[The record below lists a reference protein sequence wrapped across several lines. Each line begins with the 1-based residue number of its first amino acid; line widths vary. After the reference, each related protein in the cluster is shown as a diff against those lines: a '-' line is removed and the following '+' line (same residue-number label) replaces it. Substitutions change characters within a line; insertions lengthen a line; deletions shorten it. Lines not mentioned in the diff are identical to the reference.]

1 MRKPTSAFSLLLV
14 SLLGLAVL
22 VGCASSDV
30 TARRQ
35 ASGSQDVAK
44 PQRIIVHNFA
54 GTPADLPPDSAIAEH
69 YARRSQPQTA
79 KEIEIGRKLGAQL
92 AAELVT
98 EILNMGMPAERAG
111 GGPPPQPGD
120 HIIRG
125 EFVSIDE
132 GSRLK
137 RMLIGFGAGAA
148 ELKTLVEAYEV
159 TTTGLR
165 PLGSAEVTAGGG
177 KMPGML
183 VPVLGGAAASQ
194 AGRAAIISGSLNV
207 VQEMGPESMRAA
219 AKRTAK
225 EIAKVL
231 KDVFRKRGWI

>member
-1 MRKPTSAFSLLLV
+1 MRSFSLLLV

-35 ASGSQDVAK
+35 APGSQDVAK

-54 GTPADLPPDSAIAEH
+54 GTPADLPPDSAIATH

-79 KEIEIGRKLGAQL
+79 KEIEIGRMLGAQV

-111 GGPPPQPGD
+111 GGPPAQPGD
-120 HIIRG
+120 HILRG

-177 KMPGML
+177 KMSGML
-183 VPVLGGAAASQ
+183 VPVLGGAAAGA

-207 VQEMGPESMRAA
+207 VQEMGPESLRAA

>member
-79 KEIEIGRKLGAQL
+79 KEIEIGRKLGAQV

-98 EILNMGMPAERAG
+98 EIELSG
-111 GGPPPQPGD
+111 
-120 HIIRG
+120 
-125 EFVSIDE
+125 
-132 GSRLK
+132 RL
-137 RMLIGFGAGAA
+137 GQETFPTTAQFG
-148 ELKTLVEAYEV
+148 
-159 TTTGLR
+159 
-165 PLGSAEVTAGGG
+165 
-177 KMPGML
+177 
-183 VPVLGGAAASQ
+183 
-194 AGRAAIISGSLNV
+194 
-207 VQEMGPESMRAA
+207 
-219 AKRTAK
+219 
-225 EIAKVL
+225 
-231 KDVFRKRGWI
+231 